1 MGDEE
6 KAKALEDNI
15 LLKQELKDLKQAY
28 KSIGNS
34 MYEVVKDNVYHGFEA
49 YLARKK
55 VGFIY
60 LFSLFSSHILNLSTN
75 QQIKLDINILS
86 RYYF

>member
-6 KAKALEDNI
+6 KAQALEDNI
-15 LLKQELKDLKQAY
+15 LLKKELKDLKQQY
-28 KSIGNS
+28 RSIGDS

-55 VGFIY
+55 AKKLLQKH
-60 LFSLFSSHILNLSTN
+60 LFHIDHL
-75 QQIKLDINILS
+75 NILGL
-86 RYYF
+86 

>member
-6 KAKALEDNI
+6 KAQALEDNI
-15 LLKQELKDLKQAY
+15 LLKKELKDLKQQY
-28 KSIGNS
+28 RSIGDS

-55 VGFIY
+55 AKTLLQKH
-60 LFSLFSSHILNLSTN
+60 LFHIDHL
-75 QQIKLDINILS
+75 NILGLWRRWFGKNS
-86 RYYF
+86 KHG